1 MQTLVYEGTVT
12 ALSSVSHNGGQSFG
26 IESKLRRE
34 RFVQPDGTVEEVPVL
49 SGNGMRGMLRD
60 RGMWHMCQS
69 LGYGINEEEGKV
81 QGLSLSA
88 FYFLFSGGAL
98 TDSGSGGIDVDY
110 ARRLREA
117 IPLISIFGGAVG
129 AQILPGKLKVGKAI
143 PICAETLH
151 LLPQTYQERVAPSIW
166 DFLQT
171 EMYTRKDDER
181 NEKLRTVIEG
191 KALKQIAAAPV
202 AEAPALFADATPIAE
217 VAAEIEKRRPQQMM
231 YLVETFAAGTLF
243 YWKLVL
249 EDVTDV
255 EYDAFM
261 TTLAEFSKT
270 PYVGGKSAVGLG
282 EVAVK
287 FDKWLQIDS
296 RLQAEVT
303 AIARPVGAAYHDHL
317 QTRGADIRAIL
328 ETV

>member
-1 MQTLVYEGTVT
+1 METIVFEGELL
-12 ALSSVSHNGGQSFG
+12 ALTSIAHNGGQSFG

-34 RFVQPDGTVEEVPVL
+34 RFVQPDGTVEEVPVI

-60 RGMWHMCQS
+60 RGMWHMCRQ
-69 LGYGINEEEGKV
+69 LGYGVDEENGKV
-81 QGLSLSA
+81 LGLSLSA

-98 TDSGSGGIDVDY
+98 TEAGSGGIDVEY
-110 ARRLREA
+110 ARKLRET
-117 IPLISIFGGAVG
+117 IPLISLFGGAVG

-143 PICAETLH
+143 PICAETIH
-151 LLPQTYQERVAPSIW
+151 LLPKSYQERATPSIW

-191 KALKQIAAAPV
+191 KALKQLTVAPAALFEAAPV
-202 AEAPALFADATPIAE
+202 EVAE
-217 VAAEIEKRRPQQMM
+217 VEKRKPQQMM
-231 YLVETFAAGTLF
+231 YHTETFAAGTLF
-243 YWKLVL
+243 YWKLIL
-249 EDVTDV
+249 EDLTDV

-261 TTLAEFSKT
+261 TVLVEFSKM

-282 EVAVK
+282 EVAIK
-287 FDKWLQIDS
+287 LGQGIQIDS
-296 RLQAEVT
+296 RLKAEAT
-303 AIARPVGAAYHDHL
+303 ELARPAGMAYHEHL
-317 QTRGADIRAIL
+317 KSRGGDIRKIL

>member
-1 MQTLVYEGTVT
+1 MQTLVYEGTMT
-12 ALSSVSHNGGQSFG
+12 ALTSIAHNGGQSFG

-34 RFVQPDGTVEEVPVL
+34 RFVQSDGRTVEEVPVL
-49 SGNGMRGMLRD
+49 SGNGLRGMLRD
-60 RGMWHMCQS
+60 RGMWHMCGA
-69 LGYGINEEEGKV
+69 LGYGVDEEAGKV
-81 QGLSLSA
+81 RGLSLSA

-98 TDSGSGGIDVDY
+98 GDGGGDGIDVDY

-129 AQILPGKLKVGKAI
+129 NQILPGKLKVGKAI
-143 PICAETLH
+143 PVCAETQH
-151 LLPQTYQERVAPSIW
+151 LLPAQYQSDAPTSVW
-166 DFLQT
+166 DFLQS

-191 KALKQIAAAPV
+191 KALKQLENKGSLSLLP
-202 AEAPALFADATPIAE
+202 EAQLEERQKDAD
-217 VAAEIEKRRPQQMM
+217 RRPQQMM
-231 YLVETFAAGTLF
+231 YMTETFAAGTPF
-243 YWKLVL
+243 HWKLTL
-249 EDVTDV
+249 EDVSDV

-261 TTLAEFSKT
+261 TTLAEFSKM

-282 EVAVK
+282 EVAVR

-296 RLQAEVT
+296 RLQASATE
-303 AIARPVGAAYHDHL
+303 ISRPVGTAYSEHL
-317 QTRGADIRAIL
+317 KAKGGDIRKIL

>member
-1 MQTLVYEGTVT
+1 MMETLIYEGTMT
-12 ALSSVSHNGGQSFG
+12 ALTSIAHNGGQSFG

-34 RFVQPDGTVEEVPVL
+34 RFVQPDGGVEEVPIL
-49 SGNGMRGMLRD
+49 SGNGLRGMLRD
-60 RGMWHMCQS
+60 RGMWHMCRA
-69 LGYGINEEEGKV
+69 LGYGVDEEAGKV
-81 QGLSLSA
+81 RGLSLSA

-98 TDSGSGGIDVDY
+98 EGSSDGIDVDY

-129 AQILPGKLKVGKAI
+129 SQILPGKLKVGKAI

-151 LLPQTYQERVAPSIW
+151 LLPALYQRENAASIW
-166 DFLQT
+166 DYLQQ

-191 KALKQIAAAPV
+191 RALKQLEDKGALSILPEEALEQRQEK
-202 AEAPALFADATPIAE
+202 AER
-217 VAAEIEKRRPQQMM
+217 KPQQMM
-231 YLVETFAAGTLF
+231 YYTETFAAGTQF
-243 YWKLVL
+243 YWKLTL
-249 EDVTDV
+249 EDVSDV

-261 TTLAEFSKT
+261 TTLAEFSKM

-296 RLQAEVT
+296 RLQVGASE
-303 AIARPVGAAYHDHL
+303 ISRPVGTAYHDHL
-317 QTRGADIRAIL
+317 TTKAGEIRKIL